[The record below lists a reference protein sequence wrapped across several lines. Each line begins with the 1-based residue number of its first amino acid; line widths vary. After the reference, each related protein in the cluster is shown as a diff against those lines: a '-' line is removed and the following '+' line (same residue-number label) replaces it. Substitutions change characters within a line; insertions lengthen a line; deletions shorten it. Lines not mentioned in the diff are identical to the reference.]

1 MTSPFD
7 ALWEDYHDALLTPSD
22 ERSYEQEV
30 LINTMNSYELGLV
43 DDEEDGDDWEDQL
56 TL

>member
-1 MTSPFD
+1 MTSLFD

-22 ERSYEQEV
+22 ERTQEQEI
-30 LINTMNSYELGLV
+30 LITTMNSYELGLV
-43 DDEEDGDDWEDQL
+43 DEDEEFYDEDDP

>member
-1 MTSPFD
+1 MSSVFD

-22 ERSYEQEV
+22 ERTQEQEI
-30 LINTMNSYELGLV
+30 LITTMNSYELGLV
-43 DDEEDGDDWEDQL
+43 DDDEEEFPDEDDP